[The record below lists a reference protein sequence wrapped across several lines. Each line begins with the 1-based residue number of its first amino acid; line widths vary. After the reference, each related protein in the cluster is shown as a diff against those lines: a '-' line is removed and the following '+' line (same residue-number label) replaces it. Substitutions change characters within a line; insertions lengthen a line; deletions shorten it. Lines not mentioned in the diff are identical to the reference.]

1 MASELP
7 LLAVMTDDPAPKES
21 RAVAVRVGAA
31 LAIVIAIGFAA
42 WLFAFSDRS
51 SDAATESGT
60 KAVLASEQ
68 HLVDIATQAHHPV
81 YWAGPIAGTSYELT
95 TTNDGRIYVRYL
107 PDGVQ
112 VGDPRP
118 IFTTIGTYPEAN
130 AYRALKRTSR
140 RSGARAVDT
149 TRGALVVTNPKT
161 SASVYF
167 AFKNS
172 PYLVEVFNP
181 SAGKAL
187 QLTLSGQIRPI
198 R

>member
-1 MASELP
+1 
-7 LLAVMTDDPAPKES
+7 MTHDPAPKAS

-31 LAIVIAIGFAA
+31 LAVVLAIGFAA

-51 SDAATESGT
+51 SSAATGSGT
-60 KAVLASEQ
+60 KAVLVSEQ
-68 HLVDIATQAHHPV
+68 GLGDIATQAHHPV

-95 TTNDGRIYVRYL
+95 TTKDGRFYVRYL
-107 PDGVQ
+107 TEGIE

-118 IFTTIGTYPEAN
+118 IYTTVGTYPEAN
-130 AYRALKRTSR
+130 AYGVLKRAAR
-140 RSGARAVDT
+140 RSGAKAVDT
-149 TRGALVVTNPKT
+149 TRGALVVTNTKT
-161 SASVYF
+161 PTSVYF

-172 PYLVEVFNP
+172 PYLVEVFDP